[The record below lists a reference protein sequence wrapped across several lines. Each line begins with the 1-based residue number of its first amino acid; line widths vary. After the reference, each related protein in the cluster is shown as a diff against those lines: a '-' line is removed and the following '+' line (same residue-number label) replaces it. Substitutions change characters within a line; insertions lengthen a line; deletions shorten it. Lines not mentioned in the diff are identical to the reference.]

1 MSSPY
6 AKSVELAADGF
17 AALKTL
23 DNEMPGTVAT
33 VLIKPSAAPVG
44 PEVPRGCLD
53 SALWAPEAAHER

>member
-23 DNEMPGTVAT
+23 DSETPGTVAT
-33 VLIKPSAAPVG
+33 VPIKPSAAPVG
-44 PEVPRGCLD
+44 LEVPRGCLD
-53 SALWAPEAAHER
+53 SALWVREVAHER